1 MGKPAKYNWEELKQ
15 DFILGDYKNLKEFA
29 DKNNLNYTSGTF
41 KKATTGWQKLKKSNK
56 QNKSKKVIEKVTE
69 KIANKEAR
77 NIVKKIDLASDSTTK
92 ILKIINDALDDSTQ
106 FNKHMVKLR
115 QGYGPGEFS
124 EDIEV
129 RQTDVIDARRLY
141 DLMAALEKAA
151 KLKRIID
158 NIIDAPEKE
167 RLQLEREKLEFEKA
181 KANLGLDEDDE
192 TGVVVLPEI
201 DYSLQNGGESIEQSG
216 DTKEKDIQS
225 Q

>member
-77 NIVKKIDLASDSTTK
+77 NIVKKIDLAADSTNK
-92 ILKIINDALDDSTQ
+92 ILKIINKALRDTDQ

-115 QGYGPGEFS
+115 QGYGPGEFD
-124 EDIEV
+124 EDIKV
-129 RQTDVIDARRLY
+129 RQTDVIDARRLN
-141 DLMAALEKAA
+141 DLMSALEKAA
-151 KLKRIID
+151 KLKRLIEGIISE
-158 NIIDAPEKE
+158 PEKQQLE
-167 RLQLEREKLEFEKA
+167 LEREKLDLEKA

-192 TGVVVLPEI
+192 TGVVVLPDV
-201 DYSLQNGGESIEQSG
+201 DYSLQEGGGSDEQPG
-216 DTKEKDIQS
+216 DTKGKDS
-225 Q
+225 GSK